1 MLLLNPI
8 KLCRYYPGDH
18 PRGESVS
25 RWGRATPVNTSDSD
39 ARVCKTRP
47 YDMIERI

>member
-18 PRGESVS
+18 PRGH
-25 RWGRATPVNTSDSD
+25 RTPGVNGSIINENEV
-39 ARVCKTRP
+39 A
-47 YDMIERI
+47 